1 MERLEGRE
9 GLAER
14 ELLAQELA
22 EQELAEQ
29 ELAGPGLPGAGPGRP
44 GAGPGLPGAELAGPG
59 TPRGGDGGTVAGGAG
74 TGERARG
81 GDRAADRAVPGPL
94 SPANGLSLTAA
105 ATLATLERSGP
116 CRLTWLAVRE
126 GVTQPAMTQL
136 IGRLQDAGLVDR
148 MADPADGRVV
158 QVRLTADGKAT
169 LAGRR
174 AVRAD
179 RLAGLLAR
187 LSADEQHVLAA
198 ALPAM
203 EALATAQRAEQDAAS
218 PARAGQ
224 DRASGQDRA
233 GGQDR
238 ASGQDRAG

>member
-1 MERLEGRE
+1 LD
-9 GLAER
+9 ER
-14 ELLAQELA
+14 ELPELGLASGLA
-22 EQELAEQ
+22 AAIERLI
-29 ELAGPGLPGAGPGRP
+29 GLFRS
-44 GAGPGLPGAELAGPG
+44 
-59 TPRGGDGGTVAGGAG
+59 
-74 TGERARG
+74 
-81 GDRAADRAVPGPL
+81 L

-148 MADPADGRVV
+148 IADPADGRVV
-158 QVRLTADGKAT
+158 RVRLTADGKAT

-179 RLAGLLAR
+179 RLAELLGR
-187 LSADEQHVLAA
+187 LAPDEQQTLAA

-203 EALATAQRAEQDAAS
+203 EALA
-218 PARAGQ
+218 
-224 DRASGQDRA
+224 SGQRPEPAAAGVAPDRV
-233 GGQDR
+233 GQYR
-238 ASGQDRAG
+238 

>member
-1 MERLEGRE
+1 MESAADRGA
-9 GLAER
+9 LAGP
-14 ELLAQELA
+14 
-22 EQELAEQ
+22 
-29 ELAGPGLPGAGPGRP
+29 ELAGP
-44 GAGPGLPGAELAGPG
+44 ELAGLEL
-59 TPRGGDGGTVAGGAG
+59 AGAG
-74 TGERARG
+74 LDVGLDEQDLPELGLASGLAAAIERLIGLFRS
-81 GDRAADRAVPGPL
+81 L

-148 MADPADGRVV
+148 VADPADGRVV

-179 RLAGLLAR
+179 RLAELLAR
-187 LSADEQHVLAA
+187 LSPEEQQTLAA

-203 EALATAQRAEQDAAS
+203 ETL
-218 PARAGQ
+218 
-224 DRASGQDRA
+224 ASGQRPEPAAVAA
-233 GGQDR
+233 GQNR
-238 ASGQDRAG
+238 

>member
-1 MERLEGRE
+1 M
-9 GLAER
+9 AER

-29 ELAGPGLPGAGPGRP
+29 ELAGPGLALGLAGPGLA
-44 GAGPGLPGAELAGPG
+44 GAGPGLPEAGMAELTLAEPG
-59 TPRGGDGGTVAGGAG
+59 LASGL
-74 TGERARG
+74 
-81 GDRAADRAVPGPL
+81 AAAIEGLIVLFRSL

-136 IGRLQDAGLVDR
+136 IGRLQDAGLVER
-148 MADPADGRVV
+148 IADPSDGRVV

-187 LSADEQHVLAA
+187 LSLEEQHVLAA
-198 ALPAM
+198 ALPAL
-203 EALATAQRAEQDAAS
+203 EALASR
-218 PARAGQ
+218 PAR
-224 DRASGQDRA
+224 RAPRPPGRKAAQDRA
-233 GGQDR
+233 GQYRTGQYR
-238 ASGQDRAG
+238 